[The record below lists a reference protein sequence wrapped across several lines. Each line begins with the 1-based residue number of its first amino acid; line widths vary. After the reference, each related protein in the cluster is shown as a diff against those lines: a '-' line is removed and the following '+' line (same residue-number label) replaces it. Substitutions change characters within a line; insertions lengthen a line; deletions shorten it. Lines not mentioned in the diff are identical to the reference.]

1 MKKERVKVSVF
12 LYFILWSLFWSFL
25 IVILAVVNYREVYNN
40 SLQIVKSSA
49 IDGYNK
55 DLVYRR
61 WATIH
66 GGVYVPVTDGTLP
79 NPWLSNL
86 PERDI
91 TTPSG
96 KKLTLVN
103 PAYMTRQV
111 HELGAQQF
119 GLRGHIT
126 SLKPLRPS
134 NAPDDW
140 EKRALL
146 AFEQGV
152 YESASLDM
160 IQGKE
165 YFRFMKP
172 MITEQGCLKC
182 HHQQGYKIG
191 DIRGGISVSVP
202 WEPVSKQLYVQLLF
216 IFFTYGGIWI
226 IGMAGAGFIMKR
238 IHDHQKKQAKMEDTL
253 RKSEQKYRSLFNN
266 LDQGMALHDIILN
279 KSGEA
284 IDYRFVEANKSFEE
298 ITGLKQADIIGK
310 TVLEVMPGTEKAWIE
325 KYGQVVATGKSL
337 HYENYASELKKHYEV
352 IAYRPQVGQFAVII
366 SDVTSRRLVE
376 EQIKQKNEE
385 LAKLNTEKDK
395 FFSIIAHDLRS
406 PFNAFL
412 GFTKLLDDELP
423 TMTKENTQ
431 KITMTMRKSASNLYT
446 LLENLLE
453 WSRMQQRL
461 VPFTPEK
468 IQLLQVVEAIK
479 QIALEPAK
487 IKEIELTFDIPGDIS
502 VFGDGNMLQS
512 VIRNLVSNAIKFT
525 PKGGRVSVSAKGT
538 IDDGV
543 EFSVKDT
550 GIGMSPQMVADL
562 FLLDVQTNRKGTEGE
577 PSTGLGLILCKDFV
591 EKHGGKLWV
600 VSEEGKGST
609 FCFTLPA
616 DPKA

>member
-66 GGVYVPVTDGTLP
+66 GGVYVPVTDNTPP

>member
-1 MKKERVKVSVF
+1 MKKERVKVRIF

-66 GGVYVPVTDGTLP
+66 GGVYVPVTDNTPP
-79 NPWLSNL
+79 NPWLLNL

-182 HHQQGYKIG
+182 HRQQGYKIG

-202 WEPVSKQLYVQLLF
+202 WEPVSKQLFVQLLF

-226 IGMAGAGFIMKR
+226 IGMAGAGFTMRR
-238 IHDHQKKQAKMEDTL
+238 IHDHQKKQAKMEDAL

-310 TVLEVMPGTEKAWIE
+310 TVLEVMPGIEQAWIE

-337 HYENYASELKKHYEV
+337 HYENYSSELKKHYEV
-352 IAYRPQVGQFAVII
+352 VAYRPQVGQFAVII

-412 GFTKLLDDELP
+412 GFTKLLDDELS

-431 KITMTMRKSASNLYT
+431 KIAMTMRKSASNLYN

-538 IDDGV
+538 IDNGV

-562 FLLDVQTNRKGTEGE
+562 FRLDVQTNRKGTENE
-577 PSTGLGLILCKDFV
+577 PSSGLGLLLCKDFV

-600 VSEEGKGST
+600 ESEEEKGST

>member
-1 MKKERVKVSVF
+1 M
-12 LYFILWSLFWSFL
+12 
-25 IVILAVVNYREVYNN
+25 
-40 SLQIVKSSA
+40 
-49 IDGYNK
+49 
-55 DLVYRR
+55 
-61 WATIH
+61 
-66 GGVYVPVTDGTLP
+66 
-79 NPWLSNL
+79 
-86 PERDI
+86 
-91 TTPSG
+91 
-96 KKLTLVN
+96 
-103 PAYMTRQV
+103 
-111 HELGAQQF
+111 
-119 GLRGHIT
+119 
-126 SLKPLRPS
+126 
-134 NAPDDW
+134 
-140 EKRALL
+140 

-182 HHQQGYKIG
+182 HRQQGYKIG

-202 WEPVSKQLYVQLLF
+202 WEPVSKQLFVQLLF

-226 IGMAGAGFIMKR
+226 IGMAGAGFTMRR
-238 IHDHQKKQAKMEDTL
+238 IHDHQKKQAKMEDAL

-310 TVLEVMPGTEKAWIE
+310 TVLEVMPGIEQAWIE

-337 HYENYASELKKHYEV
+337 HYENYSSELKKHYEV
-352 IAYRPQVGQFAVII
+352 VAYRPQVGQFAVII

-412 GFTKLLDDELP
+412 GFTKLLDDELS

-431 KITMTMRKSASNLYT
+431 KIAMTMRKSASNLYN

-538 IDDGV
+538 IDNGV

-562 FLLDVQTNRKGTEGE
+562 FRLDVQTNRKGTENE
-577 PSTGLGLILCKDFV
+577 PSSGLGLLLCKDFV

-600 VSEEGKGST
+600 ESEEEKGST

>member
-1 MKKERVKVSVF
+1 M
-12 LYFILWSLFWSFL
+12 
-25 IVILAVVNYREVYNN
+25 
-40 SLQIVKSSA
+40 
-49 IDGYNK
+49 
-55 DLVYRR
+55 
-61 WATIH
+61 
-66 GGVYVPVTDGTLP
+66 
-79 NPWLSNL
+79 
-86 PERDI
+86 
-91 TTPSG
+91 
-96 KKLTLVN
+96 
-103 PAYMTRQV
+103 
-111 HELGAQQF
+111 
-119 GLRGHIT
+119 
-126 SLKPLRPS
+126 
-134 NAPDDW
+134 
-140 EKRALL
+140 

-182 HHQQGYKIG
+182 HRQQGYKIG

-202 WEPVSKQLYVQLLF
+202 WEPVSKQLFVQLLF

-226 IGMAGAGFIMKR
+226 IGMAGAGFTMRR
-238 IHDHQKKQAKMEDTL
+238 IHDHQKKQAKMEDAL

-310 TVLEVMPGTEKAWIE
+310 TVLEVMPGIEQAWIE

-337 HYENYASELKKHYEV
+337 HYENYSSELKKHYEV
-352 IAYRPQVGQFAVII
+352 VAYRPQVGQFAVII

-412 GFTKLLDDELP
+412 GFTKLLDDELS

-431 KITMTMRKSASNLYT
+431 KIAMTMRKSASNLYN

-538 IDDGV
+538 IDNGV

-562 FLLDVQTNRKGTEGE
+562 FRLDVQTNRKGTENE
-577 PSTGLGLILCKDFV
+577 PSSGLGLLLCKDFV
-591 EKHGGKLWV
+591 EKHGGKIWA
-600 VSEEGKGST
+600 VSYT
-609 FCFTLPA
+609 HLTLPTTERV
-616 DPKA
+616 